1 MSDLAKI
8 IGIFIAIPAFIIALL
23 LLFISSWAE
32 GMVIDAILQSFNA
45 NPLLIVGISILGFI
59 VLILGIIS
67 LIKNTF

>member
-23 LLFISSWAE
+23 ILFISSLME

-45 NPLLIVGISILGFI
+45 NLLLLVGISILGFV

>member
-23 LLFISSWAE
+23 ILFISSWAE

-45 NPLLIVGISILGFI
+45 NPLLIVGLSILGFI